1 MADRDILDAVLRLES
16 TNREDH
22 QLLFTLIRGYAAR
35 TNKVEGDIDSLAGLM
50 RERNEAC
57 LRRHKRLNH
66 ISWAVVAGVGATAL
80 AAIGRLIGFY

>member
-35 TNKVEGDIDSLAGLM
+35 TNKVEGEIDALANVVK
-50 RERNEAC
+50 ERQESC
-57 LRRHKRLNH
+57 IRRHKRLDAKG
-66 ISWAVVAGVGATAL
+66 WA
-80 AAIGRLIGFY
+80 LIGGFLAMALTATGRIMGIY